1 MRLIDG
7 RAIFLAALLGLLPL
21 ASVAD
26 ADPEDAARRAALAW
40 LALVDAGDF
49 ESSWKSASS
58 LIQDAVSAS
67 ELEASITAARGL
79 FGRFISR
86 EVVSATFARS
96 LPGVP
101 DGEYV
106 VIEYRSVYE
115 KKQEAVETVT
125 PMVEDGE
132 WKVSGY
138 YIR

>member
-1 MRLIDG
+1 MH
-7 RAIFLAALLGLLPL
+7 
-21 ASVAD
+21 
-26 ADPEDAARRAALAW
+26 
-40 LALVDAGDF
+40 
-49 ESSWKSASS
+49 ASS
-58 LIQDAVSAS
+58 S
-67 ELEASITAARGL
+67 RG
-79 FGRFISR
+79 SSP
-86 EVVSATFARS
+86 VTSPRS

-101 DGEYV
+101 DGQYV

>member
-1 MRLIDG
+1 MRGQLRLSAIVLIG
-7 RAIFLAALLGLLPL
+7 LLAAG
-21 ASVAD
+21 VAH
-26 ADPEDAARRAALAW
+26 AGSQEAAATKAANEW

-58 LIQDAVSAS
+58 LIQQAVSAS

-86 EVVSATFARS
+86 EVVSATFTRS

-106 VIEYRSVYE
+106 VIEYHSVYE
-115 KKQEAVETVT
+115 KKQAAVETVT
-125 PMVEDGE
+125 PMVEDGQ